1 MPTEKELKEIVKTY
15 NGGKWLEYFGP
26 HSIGTAKVWE
36 IWTRIDNT
44 PHTRFW
50 LEDKNGR
57 PEYFNYFADLAAHL
71 DERPSET
78 RSEIVPG
85 DLTIGQLRNALTPA
99 AFSTMVGALAALFVA
114 GVFIGAYGTKVF
126 LGY

>member
-36 IWTRIDNT
+36 IWTRINNT

-50 LEDKNGR
+50 LEDKNGP

-71 DERPSET
+71 DETKSET
-78 RSEIVPG
+78 TSTIEPG
-85 DLTIGQLRNALTPA
+85 NLTIGQLISALTPA
-99 AFSTMVGALAALFVA
+99 AFSTMVGALAGLFVA
-114 GVFIGAYGTKVF
+114 GFLIGAYGGKL